1 VNDTFRLGRVA
12 GIPIGCSDASA
23 DSEPRAPKRRPEAW
37 LGISRDPCRPPPP
50 PAAGGSAGREA
61 MRQPVGEP
69 GLRFHLALRLFF
81 RRSNRPV
88 LFWPHDDREH
98 NPKACPDRTVDPATP
113 EHR

>member
-1 VNDTFRLGRVA
+1 MNDTFRLGRVA

-81 RRSNRPV
+81 RALIVPYSSGLMTTVSTTQGLSGQDRRPR
-88 LFWPHDDREH
+88 H
-98 NPKACPDRTVDPATP
+98 A
-113 EHR
+113 